1 MDRKKILKK
10 REISVELSPYDPE
23 ENLRKMS
30 PKDILDTLLFCLENE
45 DYDSFREVLLA
56 YFLVHN
62 KAATAKKMGVSR
74 RALYHMLSK
83 EGNPTIRN
91 LMKFFRAIKK
101 AASPPLVNSFD
112 I

>member
-1 MDRKKILKK
+1 MGKSKTSKKQ
-10 REISVELSPYDPE
+10 EISLELSPFDPDE
-23 ENLRKMS
+23 GLRKMK
-30 PKDILDTLLFCLENE
+30 PRDILDTLIFCIENE
-45 DYDSFREVLLA
+45 DYDSFSEVLLA

-62 KAATAKKMGVSR
+62 KADIAKKMGVSR

-101 AASPPLVNSFD
+101 EA
-112 I
+112 